1 MDFENLEKGD
11 RILFN
16 DRKTPLTVLET
27 GEELLVQGPQ
37 GAEYI
42 IYTENDTLLVCSK
55 GKKKYSSYCK
65 NLRKTGEW
73 VETENGWKHSKSG
86 AEIKVEKKDNGFWTV
101 KTKGIEEDL
110 EVPLYGFTNRGFAL
124 EEAEKFVEKN
134 PEG

>member
-27 GEELLVQGPQ
+27 SEELLVQGPQ

-42 IYTENDTLLVCSK
+42 IYTEKDTLLVCSK

-73 VETENGWKHSKSG
+73 VETENGWKHSKSD

-110 EVPLYGFTNRGFAL
+110 EVPLYGFTNREFAL